1 MLLPIAHT
9 AGGAPWTPASLSAPA
24 LQPARLH
31 EKFKFGTRDL
41 GTSDFG
47 RGRDVGCRTLHEVRA
62 TASAFQT
69 GLSPAAGPTG
79 AGRQGEGR
87 SNTFLAK
94 AAAVGPRQGG
104 QALCRRVCREP
115 ASASAPPPP
124 GLPVPGLQQ
133 HLPFARRQGSH
144 PIPRGRLMSIV
155 SGGRTTKAL
164 FQGI

>member
-31 EKFKFGTRDL
+31 EKFKLGTRDL

-69 GLSPAAGPTG
+69 GLSPAAGPAG
-79 AGRQGEGR
+79 AGGRVKGEATPFSPRPPQWGRVRAAGR
-87 SNTFLAK
+87 SAD
-94 AAAVGPRQGG
+94 ACAGSRPR
-104 QALCRRVCREP
+104 P
-115 ASASAPPPP
+115 APP

>member
-31 EKFKFGTRDL
+31 EKFKLGTRDL
-41 GTSDFG
+41 ETSDFG

-69 GLSPAAGPTG
+69 GLSPAAGPAG

-115 ASASAPPPP
+115 ASASAPPSAPRAARAWPSAAPSLCEEAGEPP
-124 GLPVPGLQQ
+124 NP
-133 HLPFARRQGSH
+133 QGTFDEH
-144 PIPRGRLMSIV
+144 R
-155 SGGRTTKAL
+155 
-164 FQGI
+164 